1 MKILRLALGLMLA
14 VILTTMTVGTAL
26 AGTTVDERIE
36 EDLEMKSK
44 VMGVE
49 GTITELLLKKDGD
62 DVDFRI
68 KVEVEG
74 LKPEGK
80 FILVKGMHTIATEMA
95 DEDGKLTFDVELDK
109 FGKDTLV
116 GLKFQVQC
124 AKTYTP
130 VLTRIIYADD
140 LKD

>member
-1 MKILRLALGLMLA
+1 MKTLRIALGLMLA
-14 VILTTMTVGTAL
+14 LILTTVTVGTAM
-26 AGTTVDERIE
+26 AGTMVDERIE
-36 EDLEMKSK
+36 EDLELKPK

-49 GTITELLLKKDGD
+49 GTITELRLEKDG

-68 KVEVEG
+68 KVEVDG

-80 FILVKGMHTIATEMA
+80 FILVKGMHTIATEKA

-116 GLKFQVQC
+116 GLKFEVQC

-140 LKD
+140 LRD